1 MIFEILDHQRGI
13 PSKRKSAACVD
24 YVPAPRTHRPPIEW
38 FSENFGLELSCS
50 AILLFSNGAREAILT
65 GGSKSRN
72 KVSVGEPAEGS
83 LLIGFSA
90 LLCAPFS
97 ARSSVSRPGGGSGGE
112 WVRVGGRAPSPPA
125 PRISFFVFF
134 SRENLKFKQLL
145 TVDPSARASMKN
157 AANCD
162 V

>member
-1 MIFEILDHQRGI
+1 M
-13 PSKRKSAACVD
+13 
-24 YVPAPRTHRPPIEW
+24 
-38 FSENFGLELSCS
+38 
-50 AILLFSNGAREAILT
+50 FSNERERAREAVLT
-65 GGSKSRN
+65 VSFRGSKSRN

-97 ARSSVSRPGGGSGGE
+97 ARSSVSRPSGGSPGSLPPGGE
-112 WVRVGGRAPSPPA
+112 WVAIEAGAPSPPA
-125 PRISFFVFF
+125 PRISFSKHFVFF

-162 V
+162 M